1 MNRMETAFKIVVI
14 VLAVIGGLAL
24 LALLGMLL
32 MHGGMMGGLMGCC
45 R

>member
-1 MNRMETAFKIVVI
+1 METAWKIVVI

-24 LALLGMLL
+24 LALLGMLP
-32 MHGGMMGGLMGCC
+32 MHGGMLGGLMEYC